1 MKKSIQKNINI
12 LNSIRDRNRNR
23 VPTSTLQK
31 INNIISLYEDRKIT
45 QLTTAEN
52 LIKGIAT
59 NNEKQRAK
67 GLKEYEKRIAKS
79 EAQEPITERM
89 RATAEKAREGKVIKK
104 VRVRLTGKTKASVA
118 SRLSR
123 AVASRGFGNQKS
135 YSIKY
140 MLFTTNEGAVDGIPT
155 KKVKPA
161 FKVDGMP
168 YFPLFAGKEFKHANI
183 KATPFIETLVNR
195 KITQQRDKPL
205 FKKVM
210 MFLKRDVDVTN
221 ALIELLNYT
230 DAIIM
235 YDVDEAETTENF
247 DVEDE
252 GLRDTTNISIYNFYH
267 QTLIDTEKETVK
279 EAIQNNNHKENECW
293 INHLLETYEG
303 TELTREKRGSLA
315 KTLSRKKILELLN
328 ATEEDIHKYGISI
341 NAMRKVFQFFNIPVK
356 LYNYQCQLI
365 FQYIPD
371 GYKHNKQR
379 IFTALLKNNHI
390 YPINGNQD
398 RLFQLEGG
406 KRSLDIKA
414 SKNFYITDKTEPPK
428 YKMFSHIDELLKL
441 TDKDEYYLVH
451 KDNNLTEVL
460 YQFKKVGYEPYIR
473 YRAGQISE
481 LKIKFTY
488 KSADTNKIIR
498 RRTQPYNIPTQT
510 LEKDKTITYT
520 VSTQDLSKDTLERD
534 ISTNMEDKYNRIVEA
549 MFNFNKKLFSSSH
562 MSQYDDVDIEI
573 LDECRTVVPLGYL
586 EKNVEFKNLVEID
599 RTKAFTWAFNQ
610 ITSIP
615 IFNAFDSWKAWD
627 GTLDINK
634 LSSLTLYKVEVS
646 KGNMFF
652 NKKFNIIYG
661 KFLRKMDL
669 TNIKIIYYKIP
680 SYIHKVNYKSIVDEL
695 WETQLGDD
703 EDDDKQITK
712 KIANIN
718 FGMLEKSNNTA
729 QRSDIFNSLREACH
743 YQKEH
748 GGRIYALHEETCIRK
763 MVDLDEETDE
773 EEEEE
778 ENKTTFGET
787 YYILNT
793 TDRQTLVNGYR
804 YIKEML
810 LQYHN
815 YAMYEAYN
823 KLIAKGIKVYGVKS
837 DAFSIHQDHLSKV
850 KPNPNHFIKS
860 YREGILNFEDAI
872 GNWRVST
879 SRINYPTEKYKF
891 KYNKLIQIPLQEN
904 EALDVVDE
912 WDTEAVC
919 KQIIPNSP
927 CMIRAKFAG
936 SGKSY
941 IGQYLNKMGYNVLFV
956 VPHNRLSQEIEGK
969 ATTLNMFF
977 SIPVHKG
984 DDLPCFDHSDFNVI
998 FFDEIFMSN
1007 IYIYNKIREFVKNN
1021 PDKIIIGA
1029 GDTKQLQPINDL
1041 TNTQPHD
1048 IYADM
1053 CIDKIFKYSIY
1064 LKISKRVSDDEQ
1076 RKKLE
1081 DAYTDMWIKEMP
1093 VDKWVEKHARY
1104 TSEINP
1110 HHMNIAYTNIRCKSV
1125 SDEVRRKLGKKGL
1138 YEVGEEIICRLYLKT
1153 DDGAKFNAN
1162 IRYKIL
1168 CIKSS
1173 GIIIENIK
1181 DKKKYTLTEELLNK
1195 HFRYG
1200 YCATAHS
1207 CQGASINNSIIIH
1220 EWDRSYLVSRE
1231 WIWTA
1236 YTRARDF
1243 NKVAFFKNEKAE
1255 EKMEKQLLI
1264 NYLKNKIEGYKRQD
1278 LKSGRELNE
1287 DNYIDVGWCMDRLKG
1302 TCQKCGGDFH
1312 IEIKK
1317 GTLTSNFT
1325 AQRQDN
1331 LFAHTKDNAVAFCC
1345 YCNCSS
1351 K

>member
-59 NNEKQRAK
+59 NNEKQRTK
-67 GLKEYEKRIAKS
+67 GMKQYEKAVEKY

-89 RATAEKAREGKVIKK
+89 AKTAEKAREAKTIKR

-123 AVASRGFGNQKS
+123 AVASRGFGQQKS

-140 MLFTTNEGAVDGIPT
+140 MLFTTNEGAVDDVPL
-155 KKVKPA
+155 KKIKPA

-168 YFPLFAGKEFKHANI
+168 YFPLFAGRDASKYANI

-210 MFLKRDVDVTN
+210 MFLKRDFDVKN

-230 DAIIM
+230 DAIII
-235 YDVDEAETTENF
+235 YKVNEAENTENY

-267 QTLIDTEKETVK
+267 QTLIDPEKETVK
-279 EAIQNNNHKENECW
+279 EAIQNNNYRDNECW

-328 ATEEDIHKYGISI
+328 TTEEDIHEYGISI
-341 NAMRKVFQFFNIPVK
+341 NNMKKVFQFFSIPVK
-356 LYNYQCQLI
+356 LYNYQSQLI
-365 FQYIPD
+365 FQYIPSNY
-371 GYKHNKQR
+371 GNGHRKR
-379 IFTALLKNNHI
+379 IFTALIKNNHI
-390 YPINGNQD
+390 YPINANQE
-398 RLFQLEGG
+398 RLCQLSGQPSFEFT
-406 KRSLDIKA
+406 A

-428 YKMFSHIDELLKL
+428 YKMFSHIDELLKF
-441 TDKDEYYLVH
+441 TDQDEYYLIH
-451 KDNNLTEVL
+451 KDNNMTEVL

-473 YRAGQISE
+473 YRAGRISE
-481 LKIKFTY
+481 LRIKFTY
-488 KSADTNKIIR
+488 KSADTKKIIR
-498 RRTQPYNIPTQT
+498 RKAQPYNIPTKT
-510 LEKDKTITYT
+510 FEEDKTITYII
-520 VSTQDLSKDTLERD
+520 STQDLSKDTLERD
-534 ISTNMEDKYNRIVEA
+534 IDADTEEKYNRIAEA
-549 MFNFNKKLFSSSH
+549 MFIFNKKLFSSSH

-586 EKNVEFKNLVEID
+586 DKNIDVNELVEID
-599 RTKAFTWAFNQ
+599 RTKAFTWAFNM
-610 ITSIP
+610 INKIP

-634 LSSLTLYKVEVS
+634 LSSLTLYKVEVL

-703 EDDDKQITK
+703 EDDDKQIKK

-729 QRSDIFNSLREACH
+729 QRSVIFNSLKEACH
-743 YQKEH
+743 YQRKH
-748 GGRIYALHEETCIRK
+748 GGRIYALDEDIHER
-763 MVDLDEETDE
+763 DEETE
-773 EEEEE
+773 EERRH
-778 ENKTTFGET
+778 KGDT

-793 TDRQTLVNGYR
+793 TDRKTLVNGFR
-804 YIKEML
+804 YIKELL

-815 YAMYEAYN
+815 YAMYEAYT
-823 KLIAKGIKVYGVKS
+823 KLETKGVKVYSVKS
-837 DAFSIHQDHLSKV
+837 DSFTIHQDDLSKV

-860 YREGILNFEDAI
+860 YREGILNFESAI

-904 EALDVVDE
+904 EALNVVDE
-912 WDTEAVC
+912 WDTEVLC
-919 KQIIPNSP
+919 KQLIQSSP

-956 VPHNRLSQEIEGK
+956 VPHNRLSQEIEGE

-977 SIPVHKG
+977 SIPVNKG

-1021 PDKIIIGA
+1021 PGKIIIGA

-1048 IYADM
+1048 QYADQ

-1076 RKKLE
+1076 RKKLD

-1125 SDEVRRKLGKKGL
+1125 SDEVRKKLGKKGL
-1138 YEVGEEIICRLYLKT
+1138 YEVGEEMICRLYLKT
-1153 DDGAKFNAN
+1153 DEGAKFNAN

-1168 CIKSS
+1168 CINSR

-1200 YCATAHS
+1200 YCATCHS
-1207 CQGASINNSIIIH
+1207 CQGASINNNIVIH
-1220 EWDRSYLVSRE
+1220 EWDKSYLVSRE

-1255 EKMEKQLLI
+1255 EKMEQQLLI
-1264 NYLKNKIEGYKRQD
+1264 NYLKNKIDGYKKQD
-1278 LKSGRELNE
+1278 LKAGRELNE
-1287 DNYIDVGWCMDRLKG
+1287 NNFVDVNFCMERLKG

-1317 GTLTSNFT
+1317 GALSSNFT
-1325 AQRQDN
+1325 CQRVDN
-1331 LFAHTKDNAVAFCC
+1331 NFSHTKDNAVAFCC

>member
-23 VPTSTLQK
+23 VPTSILQK
-31 INNIISLYEDRKIT
+31 INQIISLYEERRIT

-67 GLKEYEKRIAKS
+67 GLKEYEKRIEKY
-79 EAQEPITERM
+79 EDKEPIAERM
-89 RATAEKAREGKVIKK
+89 RATAEKAREGKTIKK
-104 VRVRLTGKTKASVA
+104 VKVRLTGKTKASLA
-118 SRLSR
+118 SRLVR
-123 AVASRGFGNQKS
+123 IARERGIGNKRKS
-135 YSIKY
+135 YSVEY
-140 MLFTTNEGAVDGIPT
+140 MLYSTEVIGEIKRG
-155 KKVKPA
+155 KKINGLIYYPMFSKGQSRIA
-161 FKVDGMP
+161 NLKVD
-168 YFPLFAGKEFKHANI
+168 A
-183 KATPFIETLVNR
+183 FIETLVKR
-195 KITQQRDKPL
+195 TITKQFEKPL
-205 FKKVM
+205 FRKVM
-210 MFLKRDVDVTN
+210 MFLKTDLQLRDMMPDM
-221 ALIELLNYT
+221 IDYI
-230 DAIIM
+230 DAIQILKVIEVDDDGKD
-235 YDVDEAETTENF
+235 YDI
-247 DVEDE
+247 EDE
-252 GLRDTTNISIYNFYH
+252 GLKDTTNISIYNFYH
-267 QTLIDTEKETVK
+267 QTVIDTEKETLK
-279 EAIQNNNHKENECW
+279 EAIQNNNYRDNECW

-328 ATEEDIHKYGISI
+328 ATEEDIHEYGISI
-341 NAMRKVFQFFNIPVK
+341 NAMKKVFQFFNLPVK

-365 FQYIPD
+365 FQYFPSNYTK
-371 GYKHNKQR
+371 GHSKR
-379 IFTALLKNNHI
+379 IFTALIKNNHI
-390 YPINGNQD
+390 YPINANQD
-398 RLFQLEGG
+398 RLSQVDG
-406 KRSLDIKA
+406 KEKCLDIKV
-414 SKNFYITDKTEPPK
+414 SKNFYITDKTVPPK

-441 TDKDEYYLVH
+441 TDQDEYYLVH
-451 KDNNLTEVL
+451 KDNNLMEVL

-473 YRAGQISE
+473 YRAGKISD

-488 KSADTNKIIR
+488 KSADTKKIIR
-498 RRTQPYNIPTQT
+498 RRAQPYNIATKT
-510 LEKDKTITYT
+510 LEKDKTINYII
-520 VSTQDLSKDTLERD
+520 STQDLSKDTLERD
-534 ISTNMEDKYNRIVEA
+534 IDADTEEKYNRIAEA
-549 MFNFNKKLFSSSH
+549 MFVFNKKLFSSSH

-586 EKNVEFKNLVEID
+586 DKNIDINELVEID
-599 RTKAFTWAFNQ
+599 RSKAFTWAFNQ
-610 ITSIP
+610 ISKIP

-646 KGNMFF
+646 KADMFF
-652 NKKFNIIYG
+652 NKKNNIIYG

-669 TNIKIIYYKIP
+669 TNIKIIYYKMP

-703 EDDDKQITK
+703 EDDDKQIKK

-718 FGMLEKSNNTA
+718 FGMLEKPNNTS
-729 QRSDIFNSLREACH
+729 QRSDIFNSLKEACY
-743 YQKEH
+743 YQRKQ
-748 GGRIYALHEETCIRK
+748 GGRIYALEEETRIRK
-763 MVDLDEETDE
+763 MVDLNEETDDE
-773 EEEEE
+773 EEEED
-778 ENKTTFGET
+778 KTTFGET
-787 YYILNT
+787 YFVLNT
-793 TDRQTLVNGYR
+793 TVRQKLVNGFR
-804 YIKEML
+804 YIKELL

-815 YAMYEAYN
+815 YAMYEAYT
-823 KLIAKGIKVYGVKS
+823 KLEAKGVKVYSVKS
-837 DAFSIHQDHLSKV
+837 DSFTIHQDDLSKV

-860 YREGILNFEDAI
+860 YREGILDFESAI

-904 EALDVVDE
+904 EALDVIDE

-977 SIPVHKG
+977 SIPVNKG

-1048 IYADM
+1048 IHADM
-1053 CIDKIFKYSIY
+1053 CIDKVFKYSIY

-1081 DAYTDMWIKEMP
+1081 DAYNDMWINEMP

-1125 SDEVRRKLGKKGL
+1125 SDEVRKKLGKKGL
-1138 YEVGEEIICRLYLKT
+1138 YEVGEEMICRLYLKT

-1200 YCATAHS
+1200 YCATCHS
-1207 CQGASINNSIIIH
+1207 CQGASINNNIVIH

-1243 NKVAFFKNEKAE
+1243 NKVAFFKNEKAD
-1255 EKMEKQLLI
+1255 EKMEQQLLI
-1264 NYLKNKIEGYKRQD
+1264 NYLKNKIDGYKKQD
-1278 LKSGRELNE
+1278 MKAGRELNE
-1287 DNYIDVGWCMDRLKG
+1287 NNYVDVNFCMERLKG

-1317 GTLTSNFT
+1317 GALSSNFT
-1325 AQRQDN
+1325 CQRVDN
-1331 LFAHTKDNAVAFCC
+1331 NFSHTKDNCVAYCN

>member
-1 MKKSIQKNINI
+1 MTKKSIQKNINI

-59 NNEKQRAK
+59 NTEKQRAK
-67 GLKEYEKRIAKS
+67 GMKQYEKAVEKYES
-79 EAQEPITERM
+79 ATPAGERM
-89 RATAEKAREGKVIKK
+89 AKTAEKAREAKTIKK

-123 AVASRGFGNQKS
+123 AVANRGFGQQKS

-140 MLFTTNEGAVDGIPT
+140 MLFTTNEGAVDGVPT

-161 FKVDGMP
+161 FKIDGMP

-210 MFLKRDVDVTN
+210 MFLKRDVDVKN

-235 YDVDEAETTENF
+235 YDVDEAETTENY

-267 QTLIDTEKETVK
+267 QTIIDTEHETVK

-328 ATEEDIHKYGISI
+328 TTEEDIHEYGISI
-341 NAMRKVFQFFNIPVK
+341 NNMKKVFHFFNLPVK

-371 GYKHNKQR
+371 GYKHNRKR
-379 IFTALLKNNHI
+379 IFTALIKNNHI

-398 RLFQLEGG
+398 RLFQLDCEK
-406 KRSLDIKA
+406 KRIDIKA
-414 SKNFYITDKTEPPK
+414 SKNFFITDRTEPPK

-451 KDNNLTEVL
+451 KDNNLTKVL

-488 KSADTNKIIR
+488 KSADTKKIIR

-520 VSTQDLSKDTLERD
+520 VSTQDLSKDTIERD

-586 EKNVEFKNLVEID
+586 DKNIDINELVEID

-615 IFNAFDSWKAWD
+615 IFNAFDSWKVWD

-669 TNIKIIYYKIP
+669 SNIKIIYYKIP

-703 EDDDKQITK
+703 EEDDKQIKK

-748 GGRIYALHEETCIRK
+748 GGRIYALHEEIQERNEEE
-763 MVDLDEETDE
+763 DEERIHNGD
-773 EEEEE
+773 
-778 ENKTTFGET
+778 T

-815 YAMYEAYN
+815 YAMYEAYT
-823 KLIAKGIKVYGVKS
+823 KLEEKGVKVYGVKS
-837 DAFSIHQDHLSKV
+837 DAFTIHQDDLYRVVPK
-850 KPNPNHFIKS
+850 PNHFIKS
-860 YREGILNFEDAI
+860 YREGILNFESAI

-891 KYNKLIQIPLQEN
+891 KYNKLIPIPLQEN

-912 WDTEAVC
+912 WDTETIC

-927 CMIRAKFAG
+927 CVIRAKYPG
-936 SGKSY
+936 SGKSF
-941 IGQYLNKMGYNVLFV
+941 IGAYFKNLGYNVLTV

-984 DDLPCFDHSDFNVI
+984 DDLPCFDHSDYNVI

-1048 IYADM
+1048 QYADQ
-1053 CIDKIFKYSIY
+1053 CIYKIFKYSMY

-1081 DAYTDMWIKEMP
+1081 DAYNDMWIKEMP
-1093 VDKWVEKHARY
+1093 VDKWVEKPARY

-1110 HHMNIAYTNIRCKSV
+1110 HYMNIAYTNIRCKSV
-1125 SDEVRRKLGKKGL
+1125 SDEVRKKLGKKGL
-1138 YEVGEEIICRLYLKT
+1138 YEVGEEMICRLYLKT

-1168 CIKSS
+1168 CINSS

-1200 YCATAHS
+1200 YCATCHS
-1207 CQGASINNSIIIH
+1207 CQGASINNNIVIH
-1220 EWDRSYLVSRE
+1220 EWDKSYLVSRE

-1255 EKMEKQLLI
+1255 EKMERQLLI
-1264 NYLKNKIEGYKRQD
+1264 NYLKNKIEGYKKQD
-1278 LKSGRELNE
+1278 LKAGRELNE

-1317 GTLTSNFT
+1317 GTLSSNFT
-1325 AQRQDN
+1325 CQRVDN
-1331 LFAHTKDNAVAFCC
+1331 NFSHTKDNSVAFCN

>member
-1 MKKSIQKNINI
+1 MTKKSIQKNVNI

-31 INNIISLYEDRKIT
+31 INNIISLYEDRKII

-59 NNEKQRAK
+59 NNEKQKAK
-67 GLKEYEKRIAKS
+67 GMKQYEKAVEKY
-79 EAQEPITERM
+79 EAQQPITERM
-89 RATAEKAREGKVIKK
+89 AKTAEKAREAKTIKK

-123 AVASRGFGNQKS
+123 AVANRGFGNQKS
-135 YSIKY
+135 YSIRY

-168 YFPLFAGKEFKHANI
+168 YFPLFAGKDFKQANI

-210 MFLKRDVDVTN
+210 MFLKRDVDVKN

-235 YDVDEAETTENF
+235 YDVDEAETTENY

-279 EAIQNNNHKENECW
+279 EALQNDNYKENECW

-328 ATEEDIHKYGISI
+328 TTEEDIHEYGISI
-341 NAMRKVFQFFNIPVK
+341 NNMKKVFQFFSIPVK

-371 GYKHNKQR
+371 GYKHNKKR

-406 KRSLDIKA
+406 KKSLDIKA

-441 TDKDEYYLVH
+441 TDQDEYYLVH

-488 KSADTNKIIR
+488 KSADTRKIIR
-498 RRTQPYNIPTQT
+498 RKTQPYNIPTQT

-520 VSTQDLSKDTLERD
+520 VSTQDLSKDTIERD

-586 EKNVEFKNLVEID
+586 DKNIDVPELVEID
-599 RTKAFTWAFNQ
+599 RSKAFTWAFNQ
-610 ITSIP
+610 ITKIP

-634 LSSLTLYKVEVS
+634 LSSLTLYKVEVL

-661 KFLRKMDL
+661 NFLRKMDL

-703 EDDDKQITK
+703 EEDDKQIKK

-748 GGRIYALHEETCIRK
+748 GGRIYALHEDIHER
-763 MVDLDEETDE
+763 DEETE
-773 EEEEE
+773 EERRH
-778 ENKTTFGET
+778 KGDT

-804 YIKEML
+804 YIKELL

-815 YAMYEAYN
+815 YAMYEAYT
-823 KLIAKGIKVYGVKS
+823 KLEEKGVKVYSVKS
-837 DAFSIHQDHLSKV
+837 DAFTIHQDDLYRVVPK
-850 KPNPNHFIKS
+850 PNHFIKS

-879 SRINYPTEKYKF
+879 TRINYPTEKYKF

-904 EALDVVDE
+904 EALDVIDE

-956 VPHNRLSQEIEGK
+956 VPHNRLSQEIEGE

-984 DDLPCFDHSDFNVI
+984 DDLPCFDHSDYNVI

-1021 PDKIIIGA
+1021 PKKIIIGA
-1029 GDTKQLQPINDL
+1029 GDTKQLPPINDL

-1048 IYADM
+1048 QYADQ

-1081 DAYTDMWIKEMP
+1081 DAYNDMWINEMP

-1110 HHMNIAYTNIRCKSV
+1110 HYMNIAYTNIRCKSV
-1125 SDEVRRKLGKKGL
+1125 SDEVRKKLGKKGL
-1138 YEVGEEIICRLYLKT
+1138 YEVGEEMICRLYLKT
-1153 DDGAKFNAN
+1153 DRDAKFNAN

-1168 CIKSS
+1168 CINSS

-1195 HFRYG
+1195 HDTDTVQHVIL
-1200 YCATAHS
+1200 AKEHP
-1207 CQGASINNSIIIH
+1207 
-1220 EWDRSYLVSRE
+1220 
-1231 WIWTA
+1231 
-1236 YTRARDF
+1236 
-1243 NKVAFFKNEKAE
+1243 
-1255 EKMEKQLLI
+1255 
-1264 NYLKNKIEGYKRQD
+1264 
-1278 LKSGRELNE
+1278 
-1287 DNYIDVGWCMDRLKG
+1287 
-1302 TCQKCGGDFH
+1302 
-1312 IEIKK
+1312 
-1317 GTLTSNFT
+1317 LTIT
-1325 AQRQDN
+1325 
-1331 LFAHTKDNAVAFCC
+1331 
-1345 YCNCSS
+1345 
-1351 K
+1351 

>member
-23 VPTSTLQK
+23 VPTSILQK
-31 INNIISLYEDRKIT
+31 INQIISLYEERRIT

-59 NNEKQRAK
+59 NNENQRAK
-67 GLKEYEKRIAKS
+67 GLKEYEKRIEKY
-79 EAQEPITERM
+79 EDKEPIAERM
-89 RATAEKAREGKVIKK
+89 RATAGKAREAKKVKN
-104 VRVRLTGKTKASVA
+104 VRVRLRQKTKASLA
-118 SRLSR
+118 SRLVR
-123 AVASRGFGNQKS
+123 IARERGIGNKRKS
-135 YSIKY
+135 YSVEY
-140 MLFTTNEGAVDGIPT
+140 MLYSTEVIGEIKRG
-155 KKVKPA
+155 KKINGLAYYPMFSKGQSRIA
-161 FKVDGMP
+161 NLKVD
-168 YFPLFAGKEFKHANI
+168 A
-183 KATPFIETLVNR
+183 FIETLVKR
-195 KITQQRDKPL
+195 TITKQFEKPL
-205 FKKVM
+205 FRKVM
-210 MFLKRDVDVTN
+210 MFLKTDLQLRDMMPDM
-221 ALIELLNYT
+221 IDYI
-230 DAIIM
+230 DAIQILKVIEVDDDGKD
-235 YDVDEAETTENF
+235 YDI
-247 DVEDE
+247 EDE
-252 GLRDTTNISIYNFYH
+252 GLKDTANISIYNFYH
-267 QTLIDTEKETVK
+267 QTLIDPEKETVK
-279 EAIQNNNHKENECW
+279 EAIQNNNYRDNECW

-303 TELTREKRGSLA
+303 TELTREKRGCLT
-315 KTLSRKKILELLN
+315 KTLSRNKILELLN
-328 ATEEDIHKYGISI
+328 TTEEDIHEYGISI
-341 NAMRKVFQFFNIPVK
+341 NNMKKVFQFFSIPVK
-356 LYNYQCQLI
+356 LYNYQSQLI
-365 FQYIPD
+365 FQFIPSNY
-371 GYKHNKQR
+371 GNGHRKR
-379 IFTALLKNNHI
+379 IFTALIKNNHI
-390 YPINGNQD
+390 YPINANQE
-398 RLFQLEGG
+398 RLCQLSGQPSFEFT
-406 KRSLDIKA
+406 A

-441 TDKDEYYLVH
+441 NDQDEYYLIH
-451 KDNNLTEVL
+451 KDNNMTEVL

-473 YRAGQISE
+473 YRAGRISE
-481 LKIKFTY
+481 LRIKFTY
-488 KSADTNKIIR
+488 KSADTR
-498 RRTQPYNIPTQT
+498 RILRRKAQPYNIATQT
-510 LEKDKTITYT
+510 LEEDKTITYII
-520 VSTQDLSKDTLERD
+520 STQDLSKDTLERD
-534 ISTNMEDKYNRIVEA
+534 IDADTEEKYNRIAEA
-549 MFNFNKKLFSSSH
+549 MFIFNKKLFSSSH

-586 EKNVEFKNLVEID
+586 DKNVDVKNLVEID
-599 RTKAFTWAFNQ
+599 RSKAFTWAFNQ
-610 ITSIP
+610 ISKIP

-669 TNIKIIYYKIP
+669 SNIKIIYYKIP

-695 WETQLGDD
+695 WETQLGDND
-703 EDDDKQITK
+703 DDDDDKQIKK

-729 QRSDIFNSLREACH
+729 QRSVIFNSLKEACH
-743 YQKEH
+743 YQRKH
-748 GGRIYALHEETCIRK
+748 GGRIYALEEETCIRK
-763 MVDLDEETDE
+763 MVDLNEETDE
-773 EEEEE
+773 EEEED
-778 ENKTTFGET
+778 KTTFGET
-787 YYILNT
+787 YYVLNT
-793 TDRQTLVNGYR
+793 TDRKTLVNGFR
-804 YIKEML
+804 YIKELL

-815 YAMYEAYN
+815 YAMYEAYT
-823 KLIAKGIKVYGVKS
+823 KLEEKGVKVYSVKS
-837 DAFSIHQDHLSKV
+837 DAFTIHQDDLNKV
-850 KPNPNHFIKS
+850 RPNPNHFIKS
-860 YREGILNFEDAI
+860 YREGILNFESAI

-904 EALDVVDE
+904 EALDVIDE

-919 KQIIPNSP
+919 KQIIPHSP

-984 DDLPCFDHSDFNVI
+984 DDLPCFDHSAFNVI
-998 FFDEIFMSN
+998 FFDEISMSN

-1021 PDKIIIGA
+1021 PDNIIIGA

-1048 IYADM
+1048 QYADQ
-1053 CIDKIFKYSIY
+1053 CIDKIFKYSMY

-1076 RKKLE
+1076 RQKLE
-1081 DAYTDMWIKEMP
+1081 DAYNDMWVKEMP

-1104 TSEINP
+1104 TNEINP
-1110 HHMNIAYTNIRCKSV
+1110 HHMNIAYTNIRCKSL

-1138 YEVGEEIICRLYLKT
+1138 YEVGEEMICRLYLKT
-1153 DDGAKFNAN
+1153 DGVKFNAN

-1168 CIKSS
+1168 CINSK
-1173 GIIIENIK
+1173 GITIENIK

-1200 YCATAHS
+1200 YCATCHS
-1207 CQGASINNSIIIH
+1207 CQGASINNNIVIH

-1255 EKMEKQLLI
+1255 EKMEQQLLI
-1264 NYLKNKIEGYKRQD
+1264 NYLKNKIDGYKKQD
-1278 LKSGRELNE
+1278 LKAGRELNE
-1287 DNYIDVGWCMDRLKG
+1287 NNFVDVNFCMERLKG

-1317 GTLTSNFT
+1317 GALSSNFT
-1325 AQRQDN
+1325 CQRVDN
-1331 LFAHTKDNAVAFCC
+1331 NFSHTKDNCVACC
-1345 YCNCSS
+1345 NYCNCSS

>member
-1 MKKSIQKNINI
+1 MTKKSIQKNINI

-23 VPTSTLQK
+23 VPTSTLQQV
-31 INNIISLYEDRKIT
+31 NNIISLYEDRKIT

-59 NNEKQRAK
+59 NNEKQKAK
-67 GLKEYEKRIAKS
+67 GMKQYEKAVEKY
-79 EAQEPITERM
+79 EAQQPITERM
-89 RATAEKAREGKVIKK
+89 AKTAEKAREAKTIKK

-123 AVASRGFGNQKS
+123 AVANRGFGNQKS
-135 YSIKY
+135 YSIRY

-168 YFPLFAGKEFKHANI
+168 YFPLFAGKDFKQANI

-210 MFLKRDVDVTN
+210 MFLKRDVDVKN

-235 YDVDEAETTENF
+235 YDVDEAETTENY

-267 QTLIDTEKETVK
+267 QTIIDTERETVK

-328 ATEEDIHKYGISI
+328 TTEEDIHEYGISI
-341 NAMRKVFQFFNIPVK
+341 NNMKKVFQFFNLPVK

-371 GYKHNKQR
+371 GYKHNKKR

-441 TDKDEYYLVH
+441 TDQDEYYLVH

-481 LKIKFTY
+481 LKIKFTC
-488 KSADTNKIIR
+488 KSADTKRIIR
-498 RRTQPYNIPTQT
+498 RKAQPYNIGTQT

-520 VSTQDLSKDTLERD
+520 VSTQDLSKDTIERD
-534 ISTNMEDKYNRIVEA
+534 ISTNMEDKYNKIVEA

-586 EKNVEFKNLVEID
+586 DKNIDVNELVEID

-634 LSSLTLYKVEVS
+634 LSSLTLYKVEVL

-652 NKKFNIIYG
+652 NKKFNIFYG

-703 EDDDKQITK
+703 EEDDKQIKK

-729 QRSDIFNSLREACH
+729 QRSDIFNSLKEACY

-748 GGRIYALHEETCIRK
+748 GGRIYALHEDIHER
-763 MVDLDEETDE
+763 DEETE
-773 EEEEE
+773 EERRH
-778 ENKTTFGET
+778 KGDT

-815 YAMYEAYN
+815 YAMYEAYI
-823 KLIAKGIKVYGVKS
+823 KLEEKGIKVYSVKS
-837 DAFSIHQDHLSKV
+837 DAFTIHQDNLSKV

-860 YREGILNFEDAI
+860 FREGILNFESAI

-904 EALDVVDE
+904 EALDVIDE

-941 IGQYLNKMGYNVLFV
+941 IGQYLDKMGYNVLFV

-984 DDLPCFDHSDFNVI
+984 DDLPCFDHSDYNVI

-1029 GDTKQLQPINDL
+1029 GDTKQLPSIQAL

-1048 IYADM
+1048 EYADR
-1053 CIDKIFKYSIY
+1053 CVDKIFKYTMY
-1064 LKISKRVSDDEQ
+1064 LKVCKRVGEKDRITLDNLYIDFWEN
-1076 RKKLE
+1076 KLPIA
-1081 DAYTDMWIKEMP
+1081 DII
-1093 VDKWVEKHARY
+1093 EKYFRY
-1104 TSEINP
+1104 TNKINP
-1110 HHMNIAYTNIRCKSV
+1110 EHMNIAYTNIRCKSV
-1125 SDEVRRKLGKKGL
+1125 SDEVRKKLGKINT
-1138 YEVGEEIICRLYLKT
+1138 YEINEEMICRLYLKT
-1153 DDGAKFNAN
+1153 DEGAKFNAN

-1168 CIKSS
+1168 CINSR
-1173 GIIIENIK
+1173 GITIENIK
-1181 DKKKYTLTEELLNK
+1181 DKKKYTLPEELLNK

-1207 CQGASINNSIIIH
+1207 CQGASINNNITIH
-1220 EWDRSYLVSRE
+1220 EWDKFYLVSRE
-1231 WIWTA
+1231 WLWCSL
-1236 YTRARDF
+1236 TRARDF
-1243 NKVAFFKNEKAE
+1243 NKIAFFKNDKANE
-1255 EKMEKQLLI
+1255 RMEQQLLV

-1278 LKSGRELNE
+1278 LKASRELNE
-1287 DNYIDVGWCMDRLKG
+1287 DNYIDVDWCLDRLKG
-1302 TCQKCGGDFH
+1302 TCQKCGVDFY
-1312 IEIKK
+1312 IETKN
-1317 GTLTSNFT
+1317 GLLSSNFT

-1331 LFAHTKDNAVAFCC
+1331 VFSHTKDNCQSFCI

>member
-23 VPTSTLQK
+23 VPTSILQK
-31 INNIISLYEDRKIT
+31 INQIISLYEERRIT

-67 GLKEYEKRIAKS
+67 GLKEYEKRIEKY
-79 EAQEPITERM
+79 EDKEPIAERM
-89 RATAEKAREGKVIKK
+89 RATAGKAREAKKVKN
-104 VRVRLTGKTKASVA
+104 VRVRLRQKTKASLA
-118 SRLSR
+118 SRLVR
-123 AVASRGFGNQKS
+123 IARERGIGNKRKS
-135 YSIKY
+135 YSVEY
-140 MLFTTNEGAVDGIPT
+140 MLYSTEVIGEIKRG
-155 KKVKPA
+155 KKINGLAYYPMFSKGQSRIA
-161 FKVDGMP
+161 NLKVD
-168 YFPLFAGKEFKHANI
+168 A
-183 KATPFIETLVNR
+183 FIETLVKR
-195 KITQQRDKPL
+195 TITKQFEKPL
-205 FKKVM
+205 FRKVM
-210 MFLKRDVDVTN
+210 MFLKTDLQLRDMMPDM
-221 ALIELLNYT
+221 IDYI
-230 DAIIM
+230 DAIQILKVIEVDDDGKD
-235 YDVDEAETTENF
+235 YDI
-247 DVEDE
+247 EDE
-252 GLRDTTNISIYNFYH
+252 GLKDTANISIYNFYH
-267 QTLIDTEKETVK
+267 QTLIDPEKETVK
-279 EAIQNNNHKENECW
+279 EAIQNNNYRDNECW

-328 ATEEDIHKYGISI
+328 TTEEDIHEYGISI
-341 NAMRKVFQFFNIPVK
+341 NNMKKVFQFFSIPVK
-356 LYNYQCQLI
+356 LYNYQSQLI
-365 FQYIPD
+365 FQFIPSNY
-371 GYKHNKQR
+371 GNGHRKR
-379 IFTALLKNNHI
+379 IFTALIKNNHI
-390 YPINGNQD
+390 YPINTNQE
-398 RLFQLEGG
+398 RLCQLSGQPSFEFT
-406 KRSLDIKA
+406 A

-441 TDKDEYYLVH
+441 NDQDECYLIH
-451 KDNNLTEVL
+451 KDNNMTEVL

-473 YRAGQISE
+473 YRAGRISE
-481 LKIKFTY
+481 LRIKFTY
-488 KSADTNKIIR
+488 KSADTRKIIR
-498 RRTQPYNIPTQT
+498 RKAQPYNIATQT
-510 LEKDKTITYT
+510 LEEDKTITYII
-520 VSTQDLSKDTLERD
+520 STQDLSKDTLERD
-534 ISTNMEDKYNRIVEA
+534 IDADTEEKYNRIAEA
-549 MFNFNKKLFSSSH
+549 MFIFNKKLFSSSH

-586 EKNVEFKNLVEID
+586 DKNVDVKNLVEID
-599 RTKAFTWAFNQ
+599 RSKAFTWAFNQ
-610 ITSIP
+610 ISKIP

-669 TNIKIIYYKIP
+669 SNIKIIYYKIP

-695 WETQLGDD
+695 WETQLGDND
-703 EDDDKQITK
+703 DDDDKQIKK

-729 QRSDIFNSLREACH
+729 QRSVIFNSLKEACH
-743 YQKEH
+743 YQRKH
-748 GGRIYALHEETCIRK
+748 GGRIYALEEETCIRK

-778 ENKTTFGET
+778 EDKTTFGET
-787 YYILNT
+787 YYVLNT
-793 TDRQTLVNGYR
+793 TDRKTLVNGFR
-804 YIKEML
+804 YIKELL

-815 YAMYEAYN
+815 YAMYEAYT
-823 KLIAKGIKVYGVKS
+823 KLEAKGVKVYSVKS
-837 DAFSIHQDHLSKV
+837 DAFTIHRDDLNKV
-850 KPNPNHFIKS
+850 RPNPNHFIKS
-860 YREGILNFEDAI
+860 YREGILNFESAI

-904 EALDVVDE
+904 EALDVIDE

-984 DDLPCFDHSDFNVI
+984 DDLPCFDHSAFNVI

-1048 IYADM
+1048 HYADQ
-1053 CIDKIFKYSIY
+1053 CIDKIFKYSMY

-1081 DAYTDMWIKEMP
+1081 DAYNDMWVKEMP

-1110 HHMNIAYTNIRCKSV
+1110 HYMNIAYTNIRCKSV
-1125 SDEVRRKLGKKGL
+1125 SDEVRKKLGKINT
-1138 YEVGEEIICRLYLKT
+1138 YEINEEMICRLYLKT
-1153 DDGAKFNAN
+1153 DEGAKFNAN

-1168 CIKSS
+1168 CINSK
-1173 GIIIENIK
+1173 GITIENIK

-1200 YCATAHS
+1200 YCATCHS
-1207 CQGASINNSIIIH
+1207 CQGASINNNIVIH
-1220 EWDRSYLVSRE
+1220 EWDKSYLVSRE

-1255 EKMEKQLLI
+1255 EKMEQQLLI
-1264 NYLKNKIEGYKRQD
+1264 NYLKNKIDGYKKQD
-1278 LKSGRELNE
+1278 LKAGRELNE
-1287 DNYIDVGWCMDRLKG
+1287 NNFVDVNFCMERLKG

-1317 GTLTSNFT
+1317 GALSSNFT
-1325 AQRQDN
+1325 CQRVDN
-1331 LFAHTKDNAVAFCC
+1331 NFSHTKDNCVAYCN

>member
-59 NNEKQRAK
+59 NNEKQKAK
-67 GLKEYEKRIAKS
+67 GLKQYDKAVEKYEDK
-79 EAQEPITERM
+79 EPITERM
-89 RATAEKAREGKVIKK
+89 RATAEKAREGKTIKK
-104 VRVRLTGKTKASVA
+104 VKVRLTGKTKASLA
-118 SRLSR
+118 SRLVR
-123 AVASRGFGNQKS
+123 IARERGIGNKRKS
-135 YSIKY
+135 YSVEY
-140 MLFTTNEGAVDGIPT
+140 MLYSTEVIGEIKRGKKINGLAYYPMFSKGQSRIANLKVGA
-155 KKVKPA
+155 
-161 FKVDGMP
+161 
-168 YFPLFAGKEFKHANI
+168 
-183 KATPFIETLVNR
+183 FIETLVKR
-195 KITQQRDKPL
+195 TITKQFEKPL
-205 FKKVM
+205 FRKVM
-210 MFLKRDVDVTN
+210 MFLKTDLQLRDMMTEMIDY
-221 ALIELLNYT
+221 I
-230 DAIIM
+230 DAIQILKVIEVDDDGKD
-235 YDVDEAETTENF
+235 YDI
-247 DVEDE
+247 EDE
-252 GLRDTTNISIYNFYH
+252 GLKDTTNISIYNFYH
-267 QTLIDTEKETVK
+267 QTVIDAEKETVK
-279 EAIQNNNHKENECW
+279 EALQNDNYRDNECW

-328 ATEEDIHKYGISI
+328 TTEEDMHEYGISI
-341 NAMRKVFQFFNIPVK
+341 NNMKKVFWFFNIPVK
-356 LYNYQCQLI
+356 LYDCQCQLI
-365 FQYIPD
+365 FQYFPPHHD
-371 GYKHNKQR
+371 KGHRKR
-379 IFTALLKNNHI
+379 IFTTIIKNNHI
-390 YPINGNQD
+390 YPINANQD
-398 RLFQLEGG
+398 RL
-406 KRSLDIKA
+406 SHLDGEKSIDFTA

-441 TDKDEYYLVH
+441 TDQDEYYLVH
-451 KDNNLTEVL
+451 KENNLTKVL

-473 YRAGQISE
+473 YRAGRISE

-488 KSADTNKIIR
+488 RSADTKKIIR
-498 RRTQPYNIPTQT
+498 RKAQPYNIPTQT
-510 LEKDKTITYT
+510 LEKDKTITYII
-520 VSTQDLSKDTLERD
+520 STQDLSKDTLERD
-534 ISTNMEDKYNRIVEA
+534 IDADTEEKYNRIAEA
-549 MFNFNKKLFSSSH
+549 MFIFNKKLFSSSH

-599 RTKAFTWAFNQ
+599 RTKAFTWALNQ
-610 ITSIP
+610 ISKIP

-634 LSSLTLYKVEVS
+634 LSSLTLYKVEVL

-652 NKKFNIIYG
+652 NKKINIIYG
-661 KFLRKMDL
+661 VFLRKMDL
-669 TNIKIIYYKIP
+669 SNIKIIYYKQP

-695 WETQLGDD
+695 WETQLGDND
-703 EDDDKQITK
+703 DDDKQIKK

-729 QRSDIFNSLREACH
+729 QRSVIFNSLKEACY
-743 YQKEH
+743 YQRKH
-748 GGRIYALHEETCIRK
+748 GGRIYALEEETCIRK

-773 EEEEE
+773 EEEED
-778 ENKTTFGET
+778 KTTFGET
-787 YYILNT
+787 YYVLNT
-793 TDRQTLVNGYR
+793 TDRKTLVNGFR
-804 YIKEML
+804 YIKELL

-815 YAMYEAYN
+815 FAMYEAYT
-823 KLIAKGIKVYGVKS
+823 KLEEKGVKVYGVKS
-837 DAFSIHQDHLSKV
+837 DAFTIHQDDLYRVVPK
-850 KPNPNHFIKS
+850 PNHFIKS

-879 SRINYPTEKYKF
+879 TRINYPTEKYKF

-904 EALDVVDE
+904 EALDVIDE

-984 DDLPCFDHSDFNVI
+984 DDLPCFDHSAFNVI

-1104 TSEINP
+1104 TSAINP

-1125 SDEVRRKLGKKGL
+1125 SDEVRKKLGKKGL

-1153 DDGAKFNAN
+1153 DEGAKFNAN

-1168 CIKSS
+1168 CINSS

-1200 YCATAHS
+1200 YCATCHS
-1207 CQGASINNSIIIH
+1207 CQGASINNNIVIH

-1243 NKVAFFKNEKAE
+1243 NKVAFFKNEEVE

-1264 NYLKNKIEGYKRQD
+1264 NYLKNKIEGYKKQD
-1278 LKSGRELNE
+1278 MKAGRELNE
-1287 DNYIDVGWCMDRLKG
+1287 NNFVDVNFCMERLKG

-1317 GTLTSNFT
+1317 GALCSNFT
-1325 AQRQDN
+1325 CQRVDN
-1331 LFAHTKDNAVAFCC
+1331 NFSHTKDNCVAYCN

>member
-23 VPTSTLQK
+23 VPTSILQK
-31 INNIISLYEDRKIT
+31 INQIISLYEERRIT

-67 GLKEYEKRIAKS
+67 GLKEYEKRIEKY
-79 EAQEPITERM
+79 EDKEPITERM
-89 RATAEKAREGKVIKK
+89 RATAGKAREAKKVKN
-104 VRVRLTGKTKASVA
+104 VRVRLRQKTKASLA
-118 SRLSR
+118 SRLVR
-123 AVASRGFGNQKS
+123 IARERGIGNKRKS
-135 YSIKY
+135 YSVEY
-140 MLFTTNEGAVDGIPT
+140 MLYSTEVIGEIKRG
-155 KKVKPA
+155 KKINGLAYYPMFSKGQSRIA
-161 FKVDGMP
+161 NLKVD
-168 YFPLFAGKEFKHANI
+168 A
-183 KATPFIETLVNR
+183 FIETLVKR
-195 KITQQRDKPL
+195 TITKQFEKPL
-205 FKKVM
+205 FRKVM
-210 MFLKRDVDVTN
+210 MFLKTDLQLRDMMPDM
-221 ALIELLNYT
+221 IDYI
-230 DAIIM
+230 DAIQILKVIEVDDDGKD
-235 YDVDEAETTENF
+235 YDI
-247 DVEDE
+247 EDE
-252 GLRDTTNISIYNFYH
+252 GLKDTANISIYNFYH
-267 QTLIDTEKETVK
+267 QTVIDPEKETVK
-279 EAIQNNNHKENECW
+279 EAIQNNNHKDNECW

-315 KTLSRKKILELLN
+315 KTLSRKKILELLHT
-328 ATEEDIHKYGISI
+328 TEEDMHEYGISI
-341 NAMRKVFQFFNIPVK
+341 NNMKKVFQFFNIPVK
-356 LYNYQCQLI
+356 LYDCQCQLI
-365 FQYIPD
+365 FQYFPPHHD
-371 GYKHNKQR
+371 KGHRKR
-379 IFTALLKNNHI
+379 IFTALIKNNHI
-390 YPINGNQD
+390 YPINANQD
-398 RLFQLEGG
+398 RLCQLNGE
-406 KRSLDIKA
+406 RAIDFTA

-441 TDKDEYYLVH
+441 TDQDEYYLIH
-451 KDNNLTEVL
+451 KDNNMTEVL

-473 YRAGQISE
+473 YRAGRISE
-481 LKIKFTY
+481 LRIKFTY
-488 KSADTNKIIR
+488 KSADTRKIIR
-498 RRTQPYNIPTQT
+498 RKAQPYNIPTKT
-510 LEKDKTITYT
+510 LEKDKTITYII
-520 VSTQDLSKDTLERD
+520 STQDLSKDTLERD
-534 ISTNMEDKYNRIVEA
+534 IDADTEEKYNRIAEA
-549 MFNFNKKLFSSSH
+549 MFIFNKKLFSSSH

-586 EKNVEFKNLVEID
+586 DKNVDVKNLVEID
-599 RTKAFTWAFNQ
+599 RSKAFTWAFNQ
-610 ITSIP
+610 ISKIP

-652 NKKFNIIYG
+652 NKKINIIYG

-669 TNIKIIYYKIP
+669 SNIKIIYYKIP

-695 WETQLGDD
+695 WETQLGDND
-703 EDDDKQITK
+703 DDDKQIKK

-729 QRSDIFNSLREACH
+729 QRSVIFNSLKEACH
-743 YQKEH
+743 YQRKH
-748 GGRIYALHEETCIRK
+748 GGRIYALEEETCIRK

-773 EEEEE
+773 EEEED
-778 ENKTTFGET
+778 KTTFGET
-787 YYILNT
+787 YYVLNT
-793 TDRQTLVNGYR
+793 TDRKTLVNGFR
-804 YIKEML
+804 YIKELL

-815 YAMYEAYN
+815 YAMYEAYT
-823 KLIAKGIKVYGVKS
+823 KLEEKGVKVYSVKS
-837 DAFSIHQDHLSKV
+837 DAFTIHQDDLNKV
-850 KPNPNHFIKS
+850 RPNPNHFIKS
-860 YREGILNFEDAI
+860 YREGILNFESAI

-912 WDTEAVC
+912 WDTETIC

-927 CMIRAKFAG
+927 CVIRAKYPG
-936 SGKSY
+936 SGKSF
-941 IGQYLNKMGYNVLFV
+941 IGAYFKNLGYNVLTV

-1048 IYADM
+1048 QYADQ
-1053 CIDKIFKYSIY
+1053 CIDKIFKYSMY
-1064 LKISKRVSDDEQ
+1064 LKISKRASDDEQ
-1076 RKKLE
+1076 RKKL
-1081 DAYTDMWIKEMP
+1081 DSAYTDMWVNKMP
-1093 VDKWVEKHARY
+1093 EDKWVEKHARY

-1153 DDGAKFNAN
+1153 DEGAKFNAN

-1168 CIKSS
+1168 CINSW
-1173 GIIIENIK
+1173 GITIENIK

-1200 YCATAHS
+1200 YCATCHS
-1207 CQGASINNSIIIH
+1207 CQGASINNNIVIH
-1220 EWDRSYLVSRE
+1220 EWDKSYLVSRE

-1243 NKVAFFKNEKAE
+1243 NKVAFFKNEKAD
-1255 EKMEKQLLI
+1255 EKMEQQLLI
-1264 NYLKNKIEGYKRQD
+1264 NYLKNKIDGYKKQD
-1278 LKSGRELNE
+1278 LKAGRELNE
-1287 DNYIDVGWCMDRLKG
+1287 KNFVDVNFCMERLKG

-1317 GTLTSNFT
+1317 GALSSNFT
-1325 AQRQDN
+1325 CQRVDN
-1331 LFAHTKDNAVAFCC
+1331 NFSHTKDNCVAYCN

>member
-1 MKKSIQKNINI
+1 MTKKSIQKNINI

-59 NNEKQRAK
+59 NNEKQKAK
-67 GLKEYEKRIAKS
+67 GMKQYEKAVEKY

-89 RATAEKAREGKVIKK
+89 RATAEKAREGKTIKK
-104 VRVRLTGKTKASVA
+104 VKVRLTGKTKASLA
-118 SRLSR
+118 SRLVR
-123 AVASRGFGNQKS
+123 IARERGIGNKRKS
-135 YSIKY
+135 YSVEY
-140 MLFTTNEGAVDGIPT
+140 MLYSTEVIGEIKRG
-155 KKVKPA
+155 KKINGLAYYPMFSKGQSRIA
-161 FKVDGMP
+161 NLKVD
-168 YFPLFAGKEFKHANI
+168 A
-183 KATPFIETLVNR
+183 FIETLVKR
-195 KITQQRDKPL
+195 TITKQFEKPL
-205 FKKVM
+205 FRKVM
-210 MFLKRDVDVTN
+210 MFLKTDLQLRDMMPDM
-221 ALIELLNYT
+221 IDYI
-230 DAIIM
+230 DAIQILKVIEVDDDGKD
-235 YDVDEAETTENF
+235 YDI
-247 DVEDE
+247 EDE
-252 GLRDTTNISIYNFYH
+252 GLKDTTNISIYNFYH
-267 QTLIDTEKETVK
+267 QTLIDPEKETVK
-279 EAIQNNNHKENECW
+279 EAIQNNNHKDNECW

-328 ATEEDIHKYGISI
+328 TTEEDMHEYGISI
-341 NAMRKVFQFFNIPVK
+341 NNMKKVFWFFNIPVK
-356 LYNYQCQLI
+356 LYDCQCQLI
-365 FQYIPD
+365 FQYFPPHHD
-371 GYKHNKQR
+371 KGHRKR
-379 IFTALLKNNHI
+379 IFTALIKNNHI
-390 YPINGNQD
+390 YPINANQD
-398 RLFQLEGG
+398 RLCQLNGE
-406 KRSLDIKA
+406 RAIDFTA

-441 TDKDEYYLVH
+441 TDQDEYYLIH
-451 KDNNLTEVL
+451 KENNLTKVL

-473 YRAGQISE
+473 YRAGRISE

-488 KSADTNKIIR
+488 RSADTKKIIR
-498 RRTQPYNIPTQT
+498 RKAQPYSIPTQT
-510 LEKDKTITYT
+510 LEKDKTITYII
-520 VSTQDLSKDTLERD
+520 STQDLSKDTLERD
-534 ISTNMEDKYNRIVEA
+534 IDADTEEKYNRIAEA
-549 MFNFNKKLFSSSH
+549 MFIFNKKLFSSSH
-562 MSQYDDVDIEI
+562 MSQYDDIDIEI

-586 EKNVEFKNLVEID
+586 DKNVEFKNLVEID

-610 ITSIP
+610 ISKIP

-661 KFLRKMDL
+661 RFLRKMDL
-669 TNIKIIYYKIP
+669 SNIKIIYYKQP

-695 WETQLGDD
+695 WETQLGDN
-703 EDDDKQITK
+703 DDDKQIKK

-729 QRSDIFNSLREACH
+729 QRSVIFNSLKEACH
-743 YQKEH
+743 YQRKH
-748 GGRIYALHEETCIRK
+748 GGRIYALEEETCIRK
-763 MVDLDEETDE
+763 MVDLNEETDE
-773 EEEEE
+773 EED
-778 ENKTTFGET
+778 KTTFGET
-787 YYILNT
+787 YYVLNT
-793 TDRQTLVNGYR
+793 TDRKTLVNGFR
-804 YIKEML
+804 YIKELL

-815 YAMYEAYN
+815 YAMYEAYT
-823 KLIAKGIKVYGVKS
+823 KLEAKGVKVYSVKS
-837 DAFSIHQDHLSKV
+837 DAFTIHQDDLSKV

-860 YREGILNFEDAI
+860 YREGILNFESAI

-891 KYNKLIQIPLQEN
+891 KYNKLIPIPLQEN

-956 VPHNRLSQEIEGK
+956 VPHNRLSQEIEGE

-977 SIPVHKG
+977 SIPVNKG

-1029 GDTKQLQPINDL
+1029 GDTKQLPPINDL

-1048 IYADM
+1048 IYADQ

-1081 DAYTDMWIKEMP
+1081 DAYNDMWINEMP

-1110 HHMNIAYTNIRCKSV
+1110 QHMNIAYTNIRCKSV
-1125 SDEVRRKLGKKGL
+1125 SDEVRKKLGKKGL
-1138 YEVGEEIICRLYLKT
+1138 YEVGEEMICRLYLKT
-1153 DDGAKFNAN
+1153 DEGAKFNAN

-1168 CIKSS
+1168 CINSW
-1173 GIIIENIK
+1173 GITIENIK

-1200 YCATAHS
+1200 YCATCHS
-1207 CQGASINNSIIIH
+1207 CQGASINNNIVIH
-1220 EWDRSYLVSRE
+1220 EWDKSYLVSRE

-1243 NKVAFFKNEKAE
+1243 NKVAFFKNVKAE
-1255 EKMEKQLLI
+1255 EKMEQQLLI
-1264 NYLKNKIEGYKRQD
+1264 NYLKNKIDGYKKQD
-1278 LKSGRELNE
+1278 MKAGRELNE
-1287 DNYIDVGWCMDRLKG
+1287 NNYVNFCMERLKG

-1317 GTLTSNFT
+1317 GALSSNFT
-1325 AQRQDN
+1325 CQRVDN
-1331 LFAHTKDNAVAFCC
+1331 NFSHTKDNCVAYCN

>member
-52 LIKGIAT
+52 LIKGIST
-59 NNEKQRAK
+59 NNEKQKAK
-67 GLKEYEKRIAKS
+67 GLKQYDKAVEKYEDK
-79 EAQEPITERM
+79 EPIAERM
-89 RATAEKAREGKVIKK
+89 RATAGKAREAKKVKN
-104 VRVRLTGKTKASVA
+104 VRVRLRQKTKASLA
-118 SRLSR
+118 SRLVR
-123 AVASRGFGNQKS
+123 IARERGIGNKRKS
-135 YSIKY
+135 YSVEY
-140 MLFTTNEGAVDGIPT
+140 MLYSTEVIGEIKRG
-155 KKVKPA
+155 KKINGLAYYPMFSKGQSRIA
-161 FKVDGMP
+161 NLKVD
-168 YFPLFAGKEFKHANI
+168 A
-183 KATPFIETLVNR
+183 FIETLVKR
-195 KITQQRDKPL
+195 TITKQFEKPL
-205 FKKVM
+205 FRKVM
-210 MFLKRDVDVTN
+210 MFLKTDLQLRDMMPDM
-221 ALIELLNYT
+221 IDYI
-230 DAIIM
+230 DAIQILKVIEVDDDGKD
-235 YDVDEAETTENF
+235 YDI
-247 DVEDE
+247 EDE
-252 GLRDTTNISIYNFYH
+252 GLKDTANISIYNFYH
-267 QTLIDTEKETVK
+267 QTLIDPEKETVK
-279 EAIQNNNHKENECW
+279 EAIQNNNYRDNECW

-328 ATEEDIHKYGISI
+328 TTEEDIHEYGISI
-341 NAMRKVFQFFNIPVK
+341 NNMKKVFQFFSIPVK
-356 LYNYQCQLI
+356 LYNYQSQLI
-365 FQYIPD
+365 FQFIPSNY
-371 GYKHNKQR
+371 GNGHRKR
-379 IFTALLKNNHI
+379 IFTALIKNNHI
-390 YPINGNQD
+390 YPINANQE
-398 RLFQLEGG
+398 RLCQLSGQPSFEFT
-406 KRSLDIKA
+406 A

-441 TDKDEYYLVH
+441 NDQDEYYLIH
-451 KDNNLTEVL
+451 KDNNMTEVL
-460 YQFKKVGYEPYIR
+460 YQFKKVGYESYIR
-473 YRAGQISE
+473 YRAGRISE
-481 LKIKFTY
+481 LRIKFTY
-488 KSADTNKIIR
+488 KSADTRKIIR
-498 RRTQPYNIPTQT
+498 RKAQPYNIATQT
-510 LEKDKTITYT
+510 LEEDKTITYII
-520 VSTQDLSKDTLERD
+520 STQDLSKDTLERD
-534 ISTNMEDKYNRIVEA
+534 IDADTEEKYNRIAEA
-549 MFNFNKKLFSSSH
+549 MFIFNKKLFSSSH

-586 EKNVEFKNLVEID
+586 DKNVDVKNLVEID
-599 RTKAFTWAFNQ
+599 RSKAFTWAFNQ
-610 ITSIP
+610 ISKIP

-669 TNIKIIYYKIP
+669 SNIKIIYYKIP

-695 WETQLGDD
+695 WETQLGDND
-703 EDDDKQITK
+703 DDDKQIKK

-729 QRSDIFNSLREACH
+729 QRSVIFNSLKEACH
-743 YQKEH
+743 YQRKH
-748 GGRIYALHEETCIRK
+748 GGRIYALEEETCIRK

-778 ENKTTFGET
+778 EEEDKTTFGET
-787 YYILNT
+787 YYVLNT
-793 TDRQTLVNGYR
+793 TDRKTLVNGFR
-804 YIKEML
+804 YIKELL

-815 YAMYEAYN
+815 YAMYEAYT
-823 KLIAKGIKVYGVKS
+823 KLEAKGVKVYSVKS
-837 DAFSIHQDHLSKV
+837 DAFTIHRDDLNKV
-850 KPNPNHFIKS
+850 RPNPNHFIKS
-860 YREGILNFEDAI
+860 YREGILNFESAI

-904 EALDVVDE
+904 EALDVIDE

-984 DDLPCFDHSDFNVI
+984 DDLPCFDHSAFNVI

-1007 IYIYNKIREFVKNN
+1007 IYMYNKIREFVKNN

-1048 IYADM
+1048 QYADQ
-1053 CIDKIFKYSIY
+1053 CIDKIFKYSMY

-1081 DAYTDMWIKEMP
+1081 DAYNDMWVKEMP

-1138 YEVGEEIICRLYLKT
+1138 YEVGEEMICRLYLKT
-1153 DDGAKFNAN
+1153 DEGAKFNAN

-1168 CIKSS
+1168 CINSR
-1173 GIIIENIK
+1173 GITIENIK
-1181 DKKKYTLTEELLNK
+1181 NKKKYTLTEELLNK

-1200 YCATAHS
+1200 YCATCHS
-1207 CQGASINNSIIIH
+1207 CQGASINNNIVIH

-1255 EKMEKQLLI
+1255 EKMEQQLLI
-1264 NYLKNKIEGYKRQD
+1264 NYLKNKIDGYKKQD
-1278 LKSGRELNE
+1278 LKAGRELNE
-1287 DNYIDVGWCMDRLKG
+1287 NNFVDVNFCMERLKG

-1317 GTLTSNFT
+1317 GALSSNFT
-1325 AQRQDN
+1325 CQRVDN
-1331 LFAHTKDNAVAFCC
+1331 NFSHTKDNCVAYCN

>member
-1 MKKSIQKNINI
+1 MKQ
-12 LNSIRDRNRNR
+12 
-23 VPTSTLQK
+23 
-31 INNIISLYEDRKIT
+31 
-45 QLTTAEN
+45 
-52 LIKGIAT
+52 
-59 NNEKQRAK
+59 
-67 GLKEYEKRIAKS
+67 YEKAVEKY

-89 RATAEKAREGKVIKK
+89 AKTAEKAREAKTIKK

-123 AVASRGFGNQKS
+123 AVANRGFGTQKS
-135 YSIKY
+135 YSIKC
-140 MLFTTNEGAVDGIPT
+140 MLFTTNEGAVDDIPT

-168 YFPLFAGKEFKHANI
+168 YFPLFAGIDASKYANI

-210 MFLKRDVDVTN
+210 MFLKRDFDVKN
-221 ALIELLNYT
+221 ALMELLNYT
-230 DAIIM
+230 DAIII
-235 YDVDEAETTENF
+235 YKVDEAENTENY

-267 QTLIDTEKETVK
+267 QTLIDPEKETVK

-328 ATEEDIHKYGISI
+328 TTEEDIHEYGISI
-341 NAMRKVFQFFNIPVK
+341 NNMKKVFQFFSIPVK
-356 LYNYQCQLI
+356 LYNYQSQLI
-365 FQYIPD
+365 FQYIPSNY
-371 GYKHNKQR
+371 GNGHRKR
-379 IFTALLKNNHI
+379 IFTALIKNNRI
-390 YPINGNQD
+390 YPINANQE
-398 RLFQLEGG
+398 RLCQLSGQPSFEFT
-406 KRSLDIKA
+406 A

-441 TDKDEYYLVH
+441 TGKDEYYLVH

-473 YRAGQISE
+473 YRADRISE

-488 KSADTNKIIR
+488 KSADTRKIIR
-498 RRTQPYNIPTQT
+498 RKAQPYNIPTKT
-510 LEKDKTITYT
+510 FEEDKTITYII
-520 VSTQDLSKDTLERD
+520 STQDLSKDTLERD
-534 ISTNMEDKYNRIVEA
+534 IDADTEEKYNRIAEA
-549 MFNFNKKLFSSSH
+549 MFIFNKKLFSSSH

-586 EKNVEFKNLVEID
+586 DKNIDVNELVEID

-610 ITSIP
+610 ITKIP
-615 IFNAFDSWKAWD
+615 IFNAFDSWKVWD

-634 LSSLTLYKVEVS
+634 LSSLTLYKVEVL

-669 TNIKIIYYKIP
+669 SNIKIIYYKIP
-680 SYIHKVNYKSIVDEL
+680 SYIHKVNYKSLVDEL

-703 EDDDKQITK
+703 EEDDKQIKK

-729 QRSDIFNSLREACH
+729 QRSVIFNSLKEACY
-743 YQKEH
+743 YQRKH
-748 GGRIYALHEETCIRK
+748 GGRIYAL
-763 MVDLDEETDE
+763 DEERHERYE
-773 EEEEE
+773 EEEERIH
-778 ENKTTFGET
+778 KGDT
-787 YYILNT
+787 YYIFNT
-793 TDRQTLVNGYR
+793 TDRKTLVNGFR
-804 YIKEML
+804 YIKELL

-815 YAMYEAYN
+815 YAMYEAYT
-823 KLIAKGIKVYGVKS
+823 KLEEKGVKVYSVKS
-837 DAFSIHQDHLSKV
+837 DAFTIHQDDLSKV

-860 YREGILNFEDAI
+860 YREGILNFESAI

-912 WDTEAVC
+912 WDAEVLC
-919 KQIIPNSP
+919 KQLIESSP
-927 CMIRAKFAG
+927 CIIRAKYPG
-936 SGKSY
+936 SGKSFL
-941 IGQYLNKMGYNVLFV
+941 GQYLNKMGYNVLFV

-984 DDLPCFDHSDFNVI
+984 DDLPCFDHSDYNVI

-1048 IYADM
+1048 QYADQ
-1053 CIDKIFKYSIY
+1053 CIDKIFKYSMY

-1076 RKKLE
+1076 RKKLD

-1125 SDEVRRKLGKKGL
+1125 SDEVRKKLGKKGL
-1138 YEVGEEIICRLYLKT
+1138 YEVGEEMICRLYLKT
-1153 DDGAKFNAN
+1153 DEGAKFNAN

-1168 CIKSS
+1168 CINSS
-1173 GIIIENIK
+1173 GITIENIK

-1317 GTLTSNFT
+1317 GTLSSNFT
-1325 AQRQDN
+1325 CQRVDN
-1331 LFAHTKDNAVAFCC
+1331 NFSHAKDNAVAFCC

>member
-52 LIKGIAT
+52 LIKGIST
-59 NNEKQRAK
+59 NNEKQKAK
-67 GLKEYEKRIAKS
+67 GLKQYDKAVEKYEDK
-79 EAQEPITERM
+79 EPIAERM
-89 RATAEKAREGKVIKK
+89 RATAGKAREAKKVKN
-104 VRVRLTGKTKASVA
+104 VRVRLRQKTKASLA
-118 SRLSR
+118 SRLVR
-123 AVASRGFGNQKS
+123 IARERGIGNKRKS
-135 YSIKY
+135 YSVEY
-140 MLFTTNEGAVDGIPT
+140 MLYSTEVIGEIKRG
-155 KKVKPA
+155 KKINGLAYYPMFSKGQSRIA
-161 FKVDGMP
+161 NLKVD
-168 YFPLFAGKEFKHANI
+168 A
-183 KATPFIETLVNR
+183 FIETLVKR
-195 KITQQRDKPL
+195 TITKQFEKPL
-205 FKKVM
+205 FRKVM
-210 MFLKRDVDVTN
+210 MFLKTDLQLRDMMPDM
-221 ALIELLNYT
+221 IDYI
-230 DAIIM
+230 DAIQILKVIEVDDDGKD
-235 YDVDEAETTENF
+235 YDI
-247 DVEDE
+247 EDE
-252 GLRDTTNISIYNFYH
+252 GLKDTANISIYNFYH
-267 QTLIDTEKETVK
+267 QTLIDPEKETVK
-279 EAIQNNNHKENECW
+279 EAIQNNNYRDNECW

-328 ATEEDIHKYGISI
+328 TTEEDIHEYGISI
-341 NAMRKVFQFFNIPVK
+341 NNMKKVFQFFSIPVK
-356 LYNYQCQLI
+356 LYNYQSQLI
-365 FQYIPD
+365 FQFIPSNY
-371 GYKHNKQR
+371 GNGHRKR
-379 IFTALLKNNHI
+379 IFTALIKNNHI
-390 YPINGNQD
+390 YPINANQE
-398 RLFQLEGG
+398 RLCQLSGQPSFEFT
-406 KRSLDIKA
+406 A

-441 TDKDEYYLVH
+441 NDQDEYYLIH
-451 KDNNLTEVL
+451 KDNNMTEVL

-473 YRAGQISE
+473 YRAGRISE
-481 LKIKFTY
+481 LRIKFTY
-488 KSADTNKIIR
+488 KSADTRKIIR
-498 RRTQPYNIPTQT
+498 RKAQPYNIATQT
-510 LEKDKTITYT
+510 LEEDKTITYII
-520 VSTQDLSKDTLERD
+520 STQDLSKDTLERD
-534 ISTNMEDKYNRIVEA
+534 IDADTEEKYNRIAEA
-549 MFNFNKKLFSSSH
+549 MFIFNKKLFSSSH

-586 EKNVEFKNLVEID
+586 DKNVDVKNLVEID
-599 RTKAFTWAFNQ
+599 RSKAFTWAFNQ
-610 ITSIP
+610 ISKIP

-669 TNIKIIYYKIP
+669 SNIKIIYYKIP

-695 WETQLGDD
+695 WETQLGDND
-703 EDDDKQITK
+703 DDDKQIKK

-729 QRSDIFNSLREACH
+729 QRSVIFNSLKEACH
-743 YQKEH
+743 YQRKH
-748 GGRIYALHEETCIRK
+748 GGRIYALEEETCIRK

-778 ENKTTFGET
+778 DKTTFGET
-787 YYILNT
+787 YYVLNT
-793 TDRQTLVNGYR
+793 TDRKTLVNGFR
-804 YIKEML
+804 YIKELL

-815 YAMYEAYN
+815 YAMYEAYT
-823 KLIAKGIKVYGVKS
+823 KLEAKGVKVYSVKS
-837 DAFSIHQDHLSKV
+837 DAFTIHRDDLNKV
-850 KPNPNHFIKS
+850 RPNPNHFIKS
-860 YREGILNFEDAI
+860 YREGILNFESAI

-904 EALDVVDE
+904 EALDVIDE

-984 DDLPCFDHSDFNVI
+984 DDLPCFDHSAFNVI

-1048 IYADM
+1048 QYADQ
-1053 CIDKIFKYSIY
+1053 CIDKIFKYSMY

-1081 DAYTDMWIKEMP
+1081 DAYNDMWVKEMP

-1138 YEVGEEIICRLYLKT
+1138 YEVGEEMICRLYLKT
-1153 DDGAKFNAN
+1153 DEGAKFNAN

-1168 CIKSS
+1168 CINSR
-1173 GIIIENIK
+1173 GITIENIK

-1200 YCATAHS
+1200 YCATCHS
-1207 CQGASINNSIIIH
+1207 CQGASINNNIVIH

-1255 EKMEKQLLI
+1255 EKMEQQLLI
-1264 NYLKNKIEGYKRQD
+1264 NYLKNKIDGYKKQD
-1278 LKSGRELNE
+1278 LKAGRELNE
-1287 DNYIDVGWCMDRLKG
+1287 NNFVDVNFCMERLKG

-1317 GTLTSNFT
+1317 GALSSNFT
-1325 AQRQDN
+1325 CQRVDN
-1331 LFAHTKDNAVAFCC
+1331 NFSHTKDNCVAYCN

>member
-52 LIKGIAT
+52 LIKGIST
-59 NNEKQRAK
+59 NNEKQKAK
-67 GLKEYEKRIAKS
+67 GLKQYDKAVEKYEDK
-79 EAQEPITERM
+79 EPIAERM
-89 RATAEKAREGKVIKK
+89 RATAGKAREAKKVKN
-104 VRVRLTGKTKASVA
+104 VRVRLRQKTKASVA

-123 AVASRGFGNQKS
+123 AVANRGFGTQKS

-140 MLFTTNEGAVDGIPT
+140 MLFTTNEGAVDDTPT

-168 YFPLFAGKEFKHANI
+168 CFPLFAGRDASKYANI

-210 MFLKRDVDVTN
+210 MFLKGDFDVKN

-230 DAIIM
+230 DAIII
-235 YDVDEAETTENF
+235 YKVDEAENTENY
-247 DVEDE
+247 DIEDE
-252 GLRDTTNISIYNFYH
+252 GLKDTTNISIYNFYH
-267 QTLIDTEKETVK
+267 QTLIDPEKETVE
-279 EAIQNNNHKENECW
+279 EALQNDNYKENECW

-315 KTLSRKKILELLN
+315 KTLSRKKILELLRT
-328 ATEEDIHKYGISI
+328 TEEDMHEYGISI
-341 NAMRKVFQFFNIPVK
+341 NNMKKVFQFFNIPVK
-356 LYNYQCQLI
+356 LYDAQCQLI
-365 FQYIPD
+365 FQYFPPHHD
-371 GYKHNKQR
+371 KGHRKR
-379 IFTALLKNNHI
+379 IFTTIIKNNHI
-390 YPINGNQD
+390 YPVNANQD
-398 RLFQLEGG
+398 RL
-406 KRSLDIKA
+406 SHLDGEKSIDFTA

-441 TDKDEYYLVH
+441 TDQDEYYLIH
-451 KDNNLTEVL
+451 KENNLTEVL

-473 YRAGQISE
+473 YRAGRISE

-488 KSADTNKIIR
+488 RSADTKKIIR
-498 RRTQPYNIPTQT
+498 RKAQPYNISTQT
-510 LEKDKTITYT
+510 LEKDRTVTYII
-520 VSTQDLSKDTLERD
+520 STQDLSKDTLERD
-534 ISTNMEDKYNRIVEA
+534 IDADTEEKYNRIAEA
-549 MFNFNKKLFSSSH
+549 MFIFNKKLFSSSH

-599 RTKAFTWAFNQ
+599 RTKAFTWAFDQ
-610 ITSIP
+610 ISKIP

-669 TNIKIIYYKIP
+669 SNIKIIYYKQP

-695 WETQLGDD
+695 WETQLGDND
-703 EDDDKQITK
+703 DDDKQIKK

-729 QRSDIFNSLREACH
+729 QRSVIFNSLKEACY
-743 YQKEH
+743 YQRKH
-748 GGRIYALHEETCIRK
+748 GGRIYALEEETCIRK

-778 ENKTTFGET
+778 DKTTFGET
-787 YYILNT
+787 YYVLNT
-793 TDRQTLVNGYR
+793 TDRKTLVNGFR
-804 YIKEML
+804 YIKELL

-815 YAMYEAYN
+815 FAMYEAYT
-823 KLIAKGIKVYGVKS
+823 KLEEKGVKVYGVKS
-837 DAFSIHQDHLSKV
+837 DAFTIHQDDLYRVVPK
-850 KPNPNHFIKS
+850 PNHFIKS

-879 SRINYPTEKYKF
+879 TRINYPTEKYKF

-904 EALDVVDE
+904 EALDVIDE

-984 DDLPCFDHSDFNVI
+984 DDLPCFDHSAFNVI

-1110 HHMNIAYTNIRCKSV
+1110 EHMNIAYTNIRCKSV
-1125 SDEVRRKLGKKGL
+1125 SDEVRKKLGKKGL
-1138 YEVGEEIICRLYLKT
+1138 YEVGEEMICRLYLKT
-1153 DDGAKFNAN
+1153 DEGAKFNAN

-1200 YCATAHS
+1200 YCATCHS
-1207 CQGASINNSIIIH
+1207 CQGASINNNIVIH
-1220 EWDRSYLVSRE
+1220 EWDRGYLVSRE

-1243 NKVAFFKNEKAE
+1243 NKVAFLKMKRWKKRWKN
-1255 EKMEKQLLI
+1255 
-1264 NYLKNKIEGYKRQD
+1264 NY
-1278 LKSGRELNE
+1278 
-1287 DNYIDVGWCMDRLKG
+1287 
-1302 TCQKCGGDFH
+1302 
-1312 IEIKK
+1312 
-1317 GTLTSNFT
+1317 
-1325 AQRQDN
+1325 
-1331 LFAHTKDNAVAFCC
+1331 
-1345 YCNCSS
+1345 
-1351 K
+1351 

>member
-23 VPTSTLQK
+23 VPTSILQK
-31 INNIISLYEDRKIT
+31 INQIISLYEERRIT

-67 GLKEYEKRIAKS
+67 GLKEYEKRIEKY
-79 EAQEPITERM
+79 EDKEPIAERM
-89 RATAEKAREGKVIKK
+89 RATAGKAREAKKVKN
-104 VRVRLTGKTKASVA
+104 VRVRLRQKTKASLA
-118 SRLSR
+118 SRLVR
-123 AVASRGFGNQKS
+123 IARERGIRNKRKS
-135 YSIKY
+135 YSVEY
-140 MLFTTNEGAVDGIPT
+140 MLYSTEVIGEIKRG
-155 KKVKPA
+155 KKINGLAYYPMFSKGQSRIA
-161 FKVDGMP
+161 NLKVD
-168 YFPLFAGKEFKHANI
+168 A
-183 KATPFIETLVNR
+183 FIETLVKR
-195 KITQQRDKPL
+195 TITKQFEKPL
-205 FKKVM
+205 FRKVM
-210 MFLKRDVDVTN
+210 MFLKTDLQLRDMMPDM
-221 ALIELLNYT
+221 IDYI
-230 DAIIM
+230 DAIQILKVIEVDDDGKD
-235 YDVDEAETTENF
+235 YDI
-247 DVEDE
+247 EDE
-252 GLRDTTNISIYNFYH
+252 GLKDTANISIYNFYH
-267 QTLIDTEKETVK
+267 QTLIDPEKETVK
-279 EAIQNNNHKENECW
+279 EAIQNNNYRDNECW

-328 ATEEDIHKYGISI
+328 TTEEDIHEYGISI
-341 NAMRKVFQFFNIPVK
+341 NNMKKVFQFFSIPVK
-356 LYNYQCQLI
+356 LYNYQSQLI
-365 FQYIPD
+365 FQFIPSNY
-371 GYKHNKQR
+371 GNGHRKR
-379 IFTALLKNNHI
+379 IFTALIKNNHI
-390 YPINGNQD
+390 YPINANQE
-398 RLFQLEGG
+398 RLCQLSGQPSFEFT
-406 KRSLDIKA
+406 A

-441 TDKDEYYLVH
+441 NDQDEYYLIH
-451 KDNNLTEVL
+451 KDNNMTEVL

-473 YRAGQISE
+473 YRAGRISE
-481 LKIKFTY
+481 LRIKFTY
-488 KSADTNKIIR
+488 KSADTRKIIR
-498 RRTQPYNIPTQT
+498 RKAQPYNIATQT
-510 LEKDKTITYT
+510 LEEDKTITYII
-520 VSTQDLSKDTLERD
+520 STQDLSKDTLERD
-534 ISTNMEDKYNRIVEA
+534 IDADTEEKYNRIAEA
-549 MFNFNKKLFSSSH
+549 MFIFNKKLFSSSH
-562 MSQYDDVDIEI
+562 MSQHDDVDIEI

-586 EKNVEFKNLVEID
+586 DKNVDVKNLVEID
-599 RTKAFTWAFNQ
+599 RSKAFTWAFNQ
-610 ITSIP
+610 ISKIP

-669 TNIKIIYYKIP
+669 SNIKIIYYKIP

-695 WETQLGDD
+695 WETQLGDN
-703 EDDDKQITK
+703 EDDDKQIKK

-729 QRSDIFNSLREACH
+729 QRSVIFNSLKEACH
-743 YQKEH
+743 YQRKH
-748 GGRIYALHEETCIRK
+748 GGRIYALEEETCIRK

-778 ENKTTFGET
+778 DKTTFGET
-787 YYILNT
+787 YYVLNT
-793 TDRQTLVNGYR
+793 TDRKTLVNGFR
-804 YIKEML
+804 YTKELL

-815 YAMYEAYN
+815 YAMYEAYT
-823 KLIAKGIKVYGVKS
+823 KLEAKGVKVYSVKS
-837 DAFSIHQDHLSKV
+837 DAFTIHRDDLNKV
-850 KPNPNHFIKS
+850 RPNPNNFIKS
-860 YREGILNFEDAI
+860 YREGILNFESAI

-891 KYNKLIQIPLQEN
+891 KYNKLIQIPLPEN
-904 EALDVVDE
+904 EALDVIDE

-984 DDLPCFDHSDFNVI
+984 DDLPCFDHSAFNVI

-1029 GDTKQLQPINDL
+1029 GDTKQLQPKNDL

-1048 IYADM
+1048 QYADQ
-1053 CIDKIFKYSIY
+1053 CIDKIFKYSMY

-1081 DAYTDMWIKEMP
+1081 DAYNDMWVKEMP

-1138 YEVGEEIICRLYLKT
+1138 YEVGEEMICRLYLKT
-1153 DDGAKFNAN
+1153 DEGAKFNAN

-1168 CIKSS
+1168 CINSR
-1173 GIIIENIK
+1173 GITIENIK

-1200 YCATAHS
+1200 YCATCHS
-1207 CQGASINNSIIIH
+1207 CQGASINNNIVIH

-1255 EKMEKQLLI
+1255 EKMEQQLLI
-1264 NYLKNKIEGYKRQD
+1264 NYLKNKIDGYKKQD
-1278 LKSGRELNE
+1278 LKAGRELNE
-1287 DNYIDVGWCMDRLKG
+1287 NNFVDVNFCMERLKG

-1317 GTLTSNFT
+1317 GALSSNFT
-1325 AQRQDN
+1325 CQRVDN
-1331 LFAHTKDNAVAFCC
+1331 NFSHTKDNRVAYCN

>member
-1 MKKSIQKNINI
+1 MTTKKSIQKNINI
-12 LNSIRDRNRNR
+12 LNSIRDRNRNK

-59 NNEKQRAK
+59 NNEKQKAK
-67 GLKEYEKRIAKS
+67 GLKQYDKAVEKYEDK
-79 EAQEPITERM
+79 EPIAERM
-89 RATAEKAREGKVIKK
+89 RATAGKAREAKKVKN
-104 VRVRLTGKTKASVA
+104 VRVRLRQKTKASLA
-118 SRLSR
+118 SRLVR
-123 AVASRGFGNQKS
+123 IARERGIGNKRKS
-135 YSIKY
+135 YSVEY
-140 MLFTTNEGAVDGIPT
+140 MLYSTEVIGEIKRG
-155 KKVKPA
+155 KKINGLIYYPMFSKGQSRIA
-161 FKVDGMP
+161 NLKVD
-168 YFPLFAGKEFKHANI
+168 A
-183 KATPFIETLVNR
+183 FIETLVKR
-195 KITQQRDKPL
+195 TITKQFEKPL
-205 FKKVM
+205 FRKVM
-210 MFLKRDVDVTN
+210 MFLKTDLQLRDMMPDM
-221 ALIELLNYT
+221 IDYI
-230 DAIIM
+230 DAIQILKVIEVDDDGKD
-235 YDVDEAETTENF
+235 YDI
-247 DVEDE
+247 EDE
-252 GLRDTTNISIYNFYH
+252 GLKDTTNISIYNFYH
-267 QTLIDTEKETVK
+267 QTVIDTEKETVK
-279 EAIQNNNHKENECW
+279 EAIQNNNYRDNECW

-328 ATEEDIHKYGISI
+328 TTEEDIHEYGISI
-341 NAMRKVFQFFNIPVK
+341 NAMKKVFQFFNLPVK

-365 FQYIPD
+365 FQYFPSD
-371 GYKHNKQR
+371 YGRGHRKR
-379 IFTALLKNNHI
+379 IFTALIKNNHI
-390 YPINGNQD
+390 YPINANQD
-398 RLFQLEGG
+398 RLSQVDG
-406 KRSLDIKA
+406 KERCLDIKV
-414 SKNFYITDKTEPPK
+414 SKHFYITDKTVPPK

-441 TDKDEYYLVH
+441 TDQDEYYLVH
-451 KDNNLTEVL
+451 KDNNLMEVL

-473 YRAGQISE
+473 YRAGKISD

-488 KSADTNKIIR
+488 KSADTKKIIR
-498 RRTQPYNIPTQT
+498 RRAQPYNIATKT
-510 LEKDKTITYT
+510 LEKDKTINYII
-520 VSTQDLSKDTLERD
+520 STQDLSKDTLERD
-534 ISTNMEDKYNRIVEA
+534 IDADTEEKYNRIAEA
-549 MFNFNKKLFSSSH
+549 MFVFNKKLFSSSH

-586 EKNVEFKNLVEID
+586 DKNIDINELVEID
-599 RTKAFTWAFNQ
+599 RSKAFTWAFNQ
-610 ITSIP
+610 ISKIP

-646 KGNMFF
+646 KADMFF
-652 NKKFNIIYG
+652 NKKINIIYG

-669 TNIKIIYYKIP
+669 TNIKIIYYKMP

-703 EDDDKQITK
+703 EEDDKQIKK

-718 FGMLEKSNNTA
+718 FGMLEKSNNTS
-729 QRSDIFNSLREACH
+729 QRSDIFNSLKEACY
-743 YQKEH
+743 YQRKQ
-748 GGRIYALHEETCIRK
+748 GGRIYALEEETRIRK
-763 MVDLDEETDE
+763 MVDLNEETDDE
-773 EEEEE
+773 EEED
-778 ENKTTFGET
+778 KTTFGET
-787 YYILNT
+787 YFVLNT
-793 TDRQTLVNGYR
+793 TVRQKLVNGFR
-804 YIKEML
+804 YIKELL

-815 YAMYEAYN
+815 FAMYEAYT
-823 KLIAKGIKVYGVKS
+823 KLEAKGVKVYSVKS
-837 DAFSIHQDHLSKV
+837 DAFTIHQDDLSKV

-860 YREGILNFEDAI
+860 YREGILDFESAI

-977 SIPVHKG
+977 SIPVNKG

-1048 IYADM
+1048 QYADQ

-1076 RKKLE
+1076 RKKLD

-1125 SDEVRRKLGKKGL
+1125 SDEVRKKLGKKGL
-1138 YEVGEEIICRLYLKT
+1138 YEVGEEMICRLYLKT
-1153 DDGAKFNAN
+1153 DEGAKFNAN

-1168 CIKSS
+1168 CINSW
-1173 GIIIENIK
+1173 GITIENIK

-1200 YCATAHS
+1200 YCATCHS
-1207 CQGASINNSIIIH
+1207 CQGASINNNIVIH
-1220 EWDRSYLVSRE
+1220 EWDKSYLVSRE

-1243 NKVAFFKNEKAE
+1243 NKVAFFKNEKAD
-1255 EKMEKQLLI
+1255 EKMEQQLLI
-1264 NYLKNKIEGYKRQD
+1264 NYLKNKIDGYKKQD
-1278 LKSGRELNE
+1278 LKAGRELNE
-1287 DNYIDVGWCMDRLKG
+1287 NNFVDVNFCMERLKG

-1317 GTLTSNFT
+1317 GALSSNFT
-1325 AQRQDN
+1325 CQRVDN
-1331 LFAHTKDNAVAFCC
+1331 NFSHTKDNCVAYCN